1 MKKTKMKLTTQELY
15 KLITESLRNDH
26 KEKLIKLLLSNIES
40 AEHAIEL
47 MDILELD
54 DDTIIDIINE
64 VINSV
69 PEMVKNPN
77 AYGDPLHQ
85 RLKREINFR
94 LVPGGF

>member
-1 MKKTKMKLTTQELY
+1 
-15 KLITESLRNDH
+15 
-26 KEKLIKLLLSNIES
+26 
-40 AEHAIEL
+40 

-54 DDTIIDIINE
+54 DDSIIDIINE
-64 VINSV
+64 AINSV

-77 AYGDPLHQ
+77 AYGDLLHQ